1 MKNRKGFTLTELLVA
16 VVILGIIAGLSIPLI
31 RNLSGEFQRRKYQT
45 YADAVLV
52 AAKLYN
58 DSYSED
64 LFGHNEYGCAYI
76 TYDKLVEKKL
86 IGDIEV
92 EEMSCNSDM
101 TYVRVTKQKDKYGY
115 SPFISCGKKTRGKI
129 TKVTLSIPKVVPEM
143 DSDSCTGVNM
153 PNLKI
158 EADPKEGLNAK
169 NKYKTRIKISSGTG
183 INRTTAIYAKWSKTW
198 NDYLDV
204 GFEKID
210 FKIEGNQEQILLGG
224 NLVTTKS
231 KELLTPEETGEY
243 YLIVRVDKLED
254 LHGNKWVHPNPQR
267 KESKYIEFGPY
278 VVADNQVTGPI
289 KLEIYNPSNERWVN
303 KDIELEIKGSSKY
316 EIDNYYETLDP
327 NNSDSWK
334 VISEGE
340 GKTQFTK
347 TYNMPGENKLYVK
360 VCDVEGNC
368 AQGNTDLRI
377 DKNPPT
383 VPIIENSSKGNW
395 VKTDVTL
402 KISSTD
408 AETGISDYY
417 YTYNPEATK
426 KGTDPET
433 EWVKLEGGTQQE
445 KFTTQPW
452 HIEQGEV
459 LNKTAY
465 IRAYDA
471 AENYSEANTPIKIDK
486 IPPTQPK
493 ITSSSGG
500 SWAKSVTLT
509 QTSSDEGSGIGK
521 WYQSYTKTVKVDN
534 FTNWTTTSGC
544 NGKTTCKDTYTQ
556 QRNATTYIK
565 VCDVAQNCSQ
575 ISTASIKIDT
585 TAPKCATTKKSGTS
599 GVTATF
605 SCSDSGGSGL
615 KSSCETKKTG
625 LKSSQTY
632 KTIYDNAGNSATCK
646 VSVSKKCTA
655 YKCTNLTAHNIL
667 QPKYG
672 SKYWPGGT
680 KSKSACSS
688 ECNKEYKCPSGA
700 NTCYDWRQNIYY
712 PNKCGGVFNN
722 KKYLIYSQCAYETH
736 NQQNSESNIV
746 GEQNLIW
753 RTKTEIKKYYDKCIP
768 SYVTKI
774 SDGLTTA
781 SYGCCA
787 CCRSWSCTTYKYS

>member
-76 TYDKLVEKKL
+76 TYDKLIEKRL

-92 EEMSCNSDM
+92 EGMSCNSDM

-115 SPFISCGKKTRGKI
+115 SPFISCGKKTRDKI

-169 NKYKTRIKISSGTG
+169 SKYKTRIKISSGTG

-254 LHGNKWVHPNPQR
+254 LHGNKWVHPNPQK

-278 VVADNQVTGPI
+278 VVADDQVTGPL
-289 KLEIYNPSNERWVN
+289 KLEIYNPSNGRWVN
-303 KDIELEIKGSSKY
+303 KDIELEIETKGY
-316 EIDNYYETLDP
+316 ETEEFKIDNYYETLDP
-327 NNSDSWK
+327 NNPDSWK
-334 VISEGE
+334 VIPEGE
-340 GKTQFTK
+340 EKSKFTK
-347 TYNMPGENKLYVK
+347 AYGLPGENNLYIK
-360 VCDVEGNC
+360 VCDVEGKCVQNS
-368 AQGNTDLRI
+368 TRLKI

-402 KISSTD
+402 KISSSD

-417 YTYNPEATK
+417 YTYNPEATER
-426 KGTDPET
+426 GTDPET
-433 EWVKLEGGTQQE
+433 KWVKLEGGTQQE

-452 HIEQGEV
+452 HIEQDEV
-459 LNKTAY
+459 FNETVY
-465 IRAYDA
+465 IRVYDA
-471 AENYSEANTPIKIDK
+471 AENYSEANTPIKMDK
-486 IPPTQPK
+486 IPPTKPT

-544 NGKTTCKDTYTQ
+544 NSKTTCKDTYTQ

-585 TAPKCATTKKSGTS
+585 TAPKCATTKKTGTS

-646 VSVSKKCTA
+646 VSVSKKCSE
-655 YKCTNLTAHNIL
+655 YKCTKYHGWIKKGEKGSCKVVPGTALYDNGICIMAKSSCKNGTYG
-667 QPKYG
+667 PKAENELYRYDLYTSCTTPLGG
-672 SKYWPGGT
+672 SWKTLCKNNSCWSTCQVLSGFIGGT
-680 KSKSACSS
+680 KKQQETARAMITTRSYEAYKNSNYGACDPCVS
-688 ECNKEYKCPSGA
+688 
-700 NTCYDWRQNIYY
+700 T
-712 PNKCGGVFNN
+712 
-722 KKYLIYSQCAYETH
+722 
-736 NQQNSESNIV
+736 
-746 GEQNLIW
+746 
-753 RTKTEIKKYYDKCIP
+753 
-768 SYVTKI
+768 
-774 SDGLTTA
+774 
-781 SYGCCA
+781 
-787 CCRSWSCTTYKYS
+787 SCKTYKYS